1 MRAKRERCTGDS
13 ELEKVPG
20 IGPSIAQDLERI
32 GITEIRQLKSQNPQK
47 LYDDLCAVDRIAHD
61 RCLLYVFRCAVYYAS
76 HRRHDPEKL
85 KWWNWKDTPAP
96 QPAAARGRADRRAPS
111 SRRREAG

>member
-1 MRAKRERCTGDS
+1 MRAKRERCTGVS

-20 IGPSIAQDLERI
+20 IGPSIARDLERI
-32 GITEIRQLKSQNPQK
+32 GITEIRQLKTQSPQQ

-85 KWWNWKDTPAP
+85 KWWNWKDTPVP
-96 QPAAARGRADRRAPS
+96 QPA
-111 SRRREAG
+111 SRRRETG